1 MEALLHGAVDALL
14 PLLHTLQNIL
24 EHQQLTF
31 PVDLRMLL
39 FQARAGAQGPGQMGA
54 RERRLA
60 CTAGTRVWGVLQD
73 TMYHD
78 SVL

>member
-31 PVDLRMLL
+31 PVDLRVLL
-39 FQARAGAQGPGQMGA
+39 FQARAE
-54 RERRLA
+54 ERR
-60 CTAGTRVWGVLQD
+60 VLD
-73 TMYHD
+73 RW
-78 SVL
+78 VLGKGD

>member
-1 MEALLHGAVDALL
+1 MAAKAMRYVGFVEALLHGAVDALL

-39 FQARAGAQGPGQMGA
+39 FQARSQAVSWTDGS
-54 RERRLA
+54 L
-60 CTAGTRVWGVLQD
+60 VK
-73 TMYHD
+73 
-78 SVL
+78 